1 MPRVYRVRRLD
12 QLAALASP
20 ARLEIV
26 EALCAFGPSPAAR
39 LAAALGRP
47 ADALYYHLREL
58 VRVGLAVASSPGHGP
73 RRPETLFRAV
83 APRIAVAYD
92 PGSPGNVARVNRIAG
107 SLLRIGARDFRR
119 AFRSG
124 NVVVSGPRRE
134 IWVGRVT
141 GRLRP
146 ERLETANR
154 LLGRLA
160 ALFDPEPSPGKRAY
174 AVTFL
179 LVPVDPVRRPRRGRN
194 TRRPAKRSRQ

>member
-1 MPRVYRVRRLD
+1 M
-12 QLAALASP
+12 
-20 ARLEIV
+20 
-26 EALCAFGPSPAAR
+26 CAFGPSPAAS

-58 VRVGLAVASSPGHGP
+58 VRVGLAIPSGPGRGP

-92 PGSPGNVARVNRIAG
+92 PGSPGNAARVNRIAA
-107 SLLRIGARDFRR
+107 SLMRLGARDFRG
-119 AFRSG
+119 AFRPG

-146 ERLETANR
+146 EELAKVNR
-154 LLGRLA
+154 LLSKLA
-160 ALFDPEPSPGKRAY
+160 ALFDPLPTPGKRPY

-179 LVPVDPVRRPRRGRN
+179 LVPVDPARRPRRRRN
-194 TRRPAKRSRQ
+194 ARRRARSARR